1 MSQFFPLCSSPPVLH
16 PHSHSQLPHCCPC
29 PWVIHTH
36 SLSSPFP
43 FFLPLSPSSS
53 SVFTFSLFHIFM
65 SVVLFHVV
73 PFLFL
78 FLFSFWSFLFSALY
92 LFFLSTF
99 SSQKEAWLSS
109 DWSLFVLYII
119 EFLPYPEI
127 DDSWLFQELTR
138 DFLIISII
146 SNIMDSLLL
155 KIIGADSLKRIF
167 LLKKMTNLQLRYIE
181 LISPNTVGFTIY
193 LSN

>member
-1 MSQFFPLCSSPPVLH
+1 MFQFFALFKHFLFFIILLLFCYNCPNFSPFALLHPSHPPLPSQFPPY
-16 PHSHSQLPHCCPC
+16 CPC

-78 FLFSFWSFLFSALY
+78 FLFCFWSFLFSALY

-119 EFLPYPEI
+119 EFLPYPETV
-127 DDSWLFQELTR
+127 SYTHLT
-138 DFLIISII
+138 LPTTG
-146 SNIMDSLLL
+146 SLCR
-155 KIIGADSLKRIF
+155 SRW
-167 LLKKMTNLQLRYIE
+167 
-181 LISPNTVGFTIY
+181 SPY
-193 LSN
+193 H